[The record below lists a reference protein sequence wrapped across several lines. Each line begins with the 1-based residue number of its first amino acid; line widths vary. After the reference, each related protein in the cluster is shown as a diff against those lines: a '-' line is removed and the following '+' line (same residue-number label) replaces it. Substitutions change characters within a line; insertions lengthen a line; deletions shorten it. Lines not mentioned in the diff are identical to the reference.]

1 VKQILLSALL
11 LACASVTAAAAVRI
25 VEPDRDEILYGRT
38 RIAVEVDD
46 PASVKRVTVHL
57 DVFPEPICRID
68 DPPYVCFFDAG
79 TSFQGR
85 RVRAKAYGAGGTLLG
100 EHTIETLAFPA
111 PERVV
116 RRTLTVPVVATRKD
130 GESVDLDLDLLDC
143 FYAGRECRP
152 VSATRLVETKRF
164 PVSLELLIDVS
175 GSVDVRRPELM
186 EAIEYVI
193 DSSPIGVE
201 IATTEFAGTYSRL
214 VPFTSD
220 REALCEGMK
229 RLGAG
234 GFATCLVSAMRNSLF
249 ALQSL
254 PGHRVLFVITDGEEN
269 CRRNAR
275 DGLAY
280 MDTLWDIITV
290 SREIGAPVYLYSF
303 NDNPMLPRSN
313 FAKSYE
319 GVARETGGRLF
330 AQGTIQ
336 TLPSALEELVGDLR
350 STWLVDLDLPVI
362 ARPDWQRR
370 LSIEIDDEHG
380 IQVRFPE
387 YWEAEN
393 REDALRAMLL
403 EGDDATRHFAASRL
417 RSNRNPEILAALV
430 KSLRREPLEVV
441 AREQATALWEMIAG
455 LLLHGD
461 LDAQR
466 AAVKAAED
474 LKEIEPSALGPLQ
487 PALRVYPKTGAP
499 PKLVERL
506 QRCCAP

>member
-1 VKQILLSALL
+1 VH
-11 LACASVTAAAAVRI
+11 AAAAVRV
-25 VEPDRDEILYGRT
+25 VEPDRNEILYGRT
-38 RIAVEVDD
+38 RIAIEVDD
-46 PASVKRVTVHL
+46 PTAVQRVTVYL
-57 DVFPEPICRID
+57 DLFPDPICRMD
-68 DPPYVCFFDAG
+68 EAPYECFFDAG

-85 RVRAKAYGAGGTLLG
+85 RIRAEVFGVGGTILG

-116 RRTLTVPVVATRKD
+116 RRTLTVPIVATRKD
-130 GESVDLDLDLLDC
+130 GESVEFDLNWLDC
-143 FYAGRECRP
+143 HYAGRECRP
-152 VSATRLVETKRF
+152 VSATKLVETDRF

-220 REALCEGMK
+220 KELLREGMK
-229 RLGAG
+229 RLGATG
-234 GFATCLVSAMRNSLF
+234 LATCLVSAMRNSLF

-269 CRRNAR
+269 CRRNSR

-280 MDTLWDIITV
+280 MDTLWDIVTV
-290 SREIGAPVYLYSF
+290 SREIGAPIYLYSF
-303 NDNPMLPRSN
+303 VQDPMQPRSL

-319 GVARETGGRLF
+319 GVAHETGGLLF

-336 TLPSALEELVGDLR
+336 SLPSALEELVGDLR
-350 STWLVDLDLPVI
+350 STWLVDLDLPMI
-362 ARPDWQRR
+362 SRPDWQRR
-370 LSIEIDDEHG
+370 LSIEIDEKHG
-380 IQVRFPE
+380 IELRFPE

-403 EGDDATRHFAASRL
+403 EGDDESRHWAASRL
-417 RSNRNPEILAALV
+417 RSNRNPEMLAALV
-430 KSLRREPLEVV
+430 KALRREPLEIV
-441 AREQATALWEMIAG
+441 AREQATAVWEMIAG

-466 AAVKAAED
+466 AAVKATEE
-474 LKEIEPSALGPLQ
+474 LMEIEPSALGPLQ
-487 PALRVYPKTGAP
+487 PALRVYPKMGAP

-506 QRCCAP
+506 ERCCAP